1 MPELHSLRTGERDA
15 LMAQGDAL
23 WDELCAALDAAD
35 PAVPLHDADAPAWT
49 ARDVYTHF
57 WRMHTGSATAI
68 RFEVERGERYRWP
81 DIDEDELNERR
92 VAEDRALSLDAA
104 RRRARESRVDYRT
117 LMASL
122 TDAQFEAIGRRHGDD
137 LLGGHYH
144 GHLTYLRGG
153 P

>member
-1 MPELHSLRTGERDA
+1 MAELHALRTGAREA
-15 LMAQGDAL
+15 LMAQGDAE
-23 WDELCAALDAAD
+23 WAALCEALDAAD
-35 PAVPLHDADAPAWT
+35 PAAPLHDPDSPAWT

-57 WRMHTGSATAI
+57 WRMHTGSAEAI

-81 DIDEDELNERR
+81 DIDEDELNEQR
-92 VAEDRALSLDAA
+92 VAEDRTLSLDEA
-104 RRRARESRVDYRT
+104 RRRARESRVAYRA

-122 TDAQFEAIGRRHGDD
+122 TDAQFDTIGRRHGDD

-153 P
+153 R